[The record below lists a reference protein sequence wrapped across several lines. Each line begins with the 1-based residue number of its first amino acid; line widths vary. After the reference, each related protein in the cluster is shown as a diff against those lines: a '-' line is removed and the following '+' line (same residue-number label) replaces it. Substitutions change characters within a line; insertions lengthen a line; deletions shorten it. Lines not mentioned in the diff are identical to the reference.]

1 MTPETVL
8 EVFQHTLE
16 LITVLILTVL
26 LPALLTGLVVAMFQ
40 AATSINE
47 MTLSFIP
54 KLLVTLAVLIFA
66 GPWMLQLVL
75 DFTSGLFG
83 QIPTLIGWQ

>member
-8 EVFQHTLE
+8 DVFQHTLE
-16 LITVLILTVL
+16 IIVLLVAIIL
-26 LPALLTGLVVAMFQ
+26 LPALAVGLLVAVFQ

-54 KLLVTLAVLIFA
+54 KLMITFATLMIA
-66 GPWMLQLVL
+66 GPYMLNILVSYMHRSIA
-75 DFTSGLFG
+75 D
-83 QIPTLIGWQ
+83 IPYLIG